1 MDRSNKRGK
10 IIMTKIIIV
19 GGVAGGMSAA
29 TRLRRLMEDAE
40 IVVLEKGPFV
50 SFANCGLPYYVS
62 GEIEARESLLVQ
74 TPEALRARFNL
85 DVRPHH
91 EVIAINP
98 VDKTVTIKH
107 SGQIT
112 TESYD
117 KLILSP
123 GAKPFIPPIIGLAEA
138 TNVYSLR
145 NVPDLDKIMTNIDQ
159 ENPKK
164 AVVVGAGFIGLEMA
178 ENLKKRGLEVALIE
192 KAPHVLPPLDEEMA
206 AFVKNEL
213 VSKGVEV
220 ITSQSAAEF
229 RNQGKLVILED
240 GTELQSDLTILSV
253 GVQPENTLAKDAG
266 IKLGLRGGILVDN
279 NYQTNLSDIYAVGDA
294 ILVKQQI
301 TGEDAL
307 ISLASPAN
315 RQGRQVADV
324 IAGLNRKN
332 KGSIGTAIV
341 RVFGLSAASTGL
353 SERVARLAGLDV
365 AVVHISGKDHA
376 GYYPGAT
383 EIVLK
388 LMYNPKTGEIY
399 GAQGIGEKG
408 VDKRIDILA
417 TAIKGGLTVFDLP
430 ELEFSYAPP
439 FGAAKDPVNMIGYVA
454 LNQIEGLSN
463 TIQWHELTDE
473 LAKGKILLDV
483 REESELANGR
493 FKEAINIP
501 LNDLRCR
508 VSELDPTKEYIISCH
523 SGLRSYVGE
532 RILKQAGFKVENL
545 DGAFSLYKAVRLEDV
560 DYV

>member
-1 MDRSNKRGK
+1 
-10 IIMTKIIIV
+10 MTKIIIV

-164 AVVVGAGFIGLEMA
+164 AIVVGAGFIGLEMA

-545 DGAFSLYKAVRLEDV
+545 DGGFSLYKAVRLEDV

>member
-1 MDRSNKRGK
+1 
-10 IIMTKIIIV
+10 MTKIIIV

-62 GEIEARESLLVQ
+62 GEIEAKESLLVQ

-164 AVVVGAGFIGLEMA
+164 AIVVGAGFIGLEMA